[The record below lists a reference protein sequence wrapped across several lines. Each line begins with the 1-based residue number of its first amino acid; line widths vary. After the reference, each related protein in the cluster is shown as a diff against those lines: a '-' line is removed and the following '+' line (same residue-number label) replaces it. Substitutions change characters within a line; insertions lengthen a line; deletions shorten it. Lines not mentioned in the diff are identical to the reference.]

1 MTEPDIAHVVKEILG
16 ARVSSTKVI
25 LAQILDVAV
34 PSKIVSIFWDLK
46 FNFSSPFRIVD
57 VGFYLTK
64 NFFYYRIGNSLY
76 SQGDSEP
83 TFYNGYLFNN
93 RRKMDARQSTSYL
106 PPITGP
112 IYKPGRERLQRL
124 FIYIKLSATVSA
136 SQPWK
141 HSHWNANDV
150 PHKFLM
156 RLPTRQ
162 DGIENRNK
170 VYFFLY
176 PTLSNIICE
185 SRLEDKGNWIEFWST
200 L

>member
-1 MTEPDIAHVVKEILG
+1 MTEPDIAHVVKEIWG

-25 LAQILDVAV
+25 LAQIRDVAV

-112 IYKPGRERLQRL
+112 INQAVKDY
-124 FIYIKLSATVSA
+124 SAFSFTYNYPQQYQLASHESKATETPTTSRTNFSCVCLLVKTASKTV
-136 SQPWK
+136 
-141 HSHWNANDV
+141 
-150 PHKFLM
+150 
-156 RLPTRQ
+156 TRS
-162 DGIENRNK
+162 I
-170 VYFFLY
+170 FFCILRW
-176 PTLSNIICE
+176 LISFVNHV
-185 SRLEDKGNWIEFWST
+185 
-200 L
+200 